1 MPRFSNRAL
10 WTVAFSFLSS
20 RVIMCLRPTQG
31 DEKSLRPATTL
42 YRTVALSFVIPSEAE
57 GSAVPRTNPGNAE
70 YDCHRILISSS
81 EPSFGLCGAS
91 TPTPDSLVIRT
102 RADEMAACLSI
113 VFRVARI
120 GPRNCRSLGS
130 ARDDKKERATV
141 HRARLLNRGILQIQ
155 FGQLAL
161 ILFHAPT

>member
-1 MPRFSNRAL
+1 MRSPPSP
-10 WTVAFSFLSS
+10 LSS
-20 RVIMCLRPTQG
+20 RADDLACGEVMKSMNKTRP
-31 DEKSLRPATTL
+31 KSAVDSIWFNIL
-42 YRTVALSFVIPSEAE
+42 YIGSEAE

-161 ILFHAPT
+161 ILFHALT